1 MKIKSLIYILLSI
14 TFALP
19 SFAVSDKDM
28 EKAKVMAAK
37 HYLRWANN
45 GSGYL
50 DEINPSSMAE
60 LESKLKTQEKE
71 NLKAFN
77 KVNIPSDYAS
87 WDKERFVQFW
97 GTTFFTSPALNA
109 DGKRAKDKV
118 KKLVSDI
125 KVSAPSETKKED
137 TKAEEPKQEEPAADT
152 KEEAPANTNITDEEA
167 IVIPEPQEVVH
178 NEEAVV
184 DSTGMIQAEEESMAL
199 SNREEKAKSH
209 TWIYVAIL
217 IILVILVV
225 WLMVYAANM
234 MKKQGGASKSSEGV
248 SDKKVKKEL
257 EALEAENN
265 NLRSELSR
273 RNREL
278 DEARSEIARL
288 RAGASE
294 TKRPVKDDA
303 FRAIAATVASQATT
317 APRREKTVEKAQPK
331 VISEIFLGRA
341 NPKGLFVRGDRRPNP
356 DHTIYRLDTK
366 DGIVGTFR
374 FADTPEAFA
383 VAISNPL
390 HFLAGGCVSE
400 NFEEAEGAARII
412 TEAPGT
418 AILENGCWKVLRKSK
433 IRFE

>member
-1 MKIKSLIYILLSI
+1 
-14 TFALP
+14 
-19 SFAVSDKDM
+19 M

-294 TKRPVKDDA
+294 IRRQVK
-303 FRAIAATVASQATT
+303 
-317 APRREKTVEKAQPK
+317 
-331 VISEIFLGRA
+331 
-341 NPKGLFVRGDRRPNP
+341 
-356 DHTIYRLDTK
+356 
-366 DGIVGTFR
+366 
-374 FADTPEAFA
+374 
-383 VAISNPL
+383 
-390 HFLAGGCVSE
+390 
-400 NFEEAEGAARII
+400 
-412 TEAPGT
+412 TEAPR
-418 AILENGCWKVLRKSK
+418 AAAAV
-433 IRFE
+433 